1 MKCIILKR
9 ILKRLTNNCKSPQ
22 NFYFLETELGFRLA
36 WFEKISWVIFYSLW
50 EIKNMG
56 AFSLK
61 YLYKKPYRIWPTPIK
76 TFRKHQN
83 APTRTHK
90 KVQILLGR
98 FLDEYAQF
106 PTPIPHLPQL
116 IFWRR
121 TIFLKTF
128 LGGSQ
133 KGEEIKY
140 TGRRRDGSFSFSCSH
155 R

>member
-1 MKCIILKR
+1 MGLPEQHKPCNDLQGRLPCKKMRLMKCIILKR
-9 ILKRLTNNCKSPQ
+9 ILKGLTNNCKPPQ
-22 NFYFLETELGFRLA
+22 NCYLLETVLGFRLA
-36 WFEKISWVIFYSLW
+36 WFEKISWVIFLFSMGD
-50 EIKNMG
+50 KNMG

-61 YLYKKPYRIWPTPIK
+61 QFFKKPYRIWPTPIK

-116 IFWRR
+116 IF
-121 TIFLKTF
+121 
-128 LGGSQ
+128 
-133 KGEEIKY
+133 
-140 TGRRRDGSFSFSCSH
+140 
-155 R
+155 